1 MTVGVFSTL
10 LINSFV
16 MGFVYALFA
25 SGLTLVFGVMN
36 IVLFCH
42 GALYMIGSFIFFYLF
57 RAFGINYLLAILITM
72 IAVGFLGIILERGFF
87 RKVKYAILPSLF
99 VAAGLTMIIEQTT
112 MLGFG
117 TLPRSVHSPFK
128 GIVKVFGGI
137 VSVERLVIMG
147 IAIVFLSFLIL
158 FLDFTKTGR
167 AIRAVAQDSQVAS
180 TFGINSTYMYAGTC
194 FLGCM
199 MAGAAGALMAPIYG
213 LSYSMGNPWLMK
225 GFMIIVLGGLGSITG
240 SVVGGLI
247 LGIVESFGVFY
258 FGYLSSSFIFIAV
271 MVILILRPRGLM
283 GHED

>member
-1 MTVGVFSTL
+1 
-10 LINSFV
+10 
-16 MGFVYALFA
+16 
-25 SGLTLVFGVMN
+25 
-36 IVLFCH
+36 
-42 GALYMIGSFIFFYLF
+42 
-57 RAFGINYLLAILITM
+57 
-72 IAVGFLGIILERGFF
+72 
-87 RKVKYAILPSLF
+87 
-99 VAAGLTMIIEQTT
+99 
-112 MLGFG
+112 
-117 TLPRSVHSPFK
+117 
-128 GIVKVFGGI
+128 
-137 VSVERLVIMG
+137 
-147 IAIVFLSFLIL
+147 VFLSFLIL